1 MVSSKVGG
9 LREAVVSTL
18 YQQFAISWSSLM
30 DEVNTKVEE
39 VAMELV
45 MKIRRVHFQ
54 EGTSKT
60 ARTRQIKEVIERHS
74 KKLNTDAS

>member
-1 MVSSKVGG
+1 
-9 LREAVVSTL
+9 
-18 YQQFAISWSSLM
+18 M
-30 DEVNTKVEE
+30 DEENTKVEE

-45 MKIRRVHFQ
+45 MKIRRIHFQ

-74 KKLNTDAS
+74 KKLNTNAS